1 MSGCFDRRRLRSF
14 LVSLVLLYRCVDDD
28 RALMIQWLVASVL
41 LLWKSTF

>member
-1 MSGCFDRRRLRSF
+1 MSGCFDLRRLRS